1 MSQNPSRPQETGT
14 KPGFVEF
21 VTIVAL
27 MMGLTAFSIDNLL
40 PAFVPIREHFSVAE
54 ANHLQWVVTAY
65 MIGFAFMQMVYG
77 TLSDVLGRK
86 KVLMAGLAIYA
97 LGCLLA
103 IFAPT
108 FEVLLLARAVQG
120 MGSASARVL
129 SMAIVRDRFAGR
141 EMARVASFVMMVFLI
156 IPVVAPAIGGAI
168 LTVGHWHFI
177 FGAMLILCLIL
188 AVWFGLRMPETLHP
202 EYRVPFSVAGI
213 SRAMR
218 ITLSTRRTVG
228 YATAIGL
235 MMGSLMA
242 YVASAQQ
249 IFETDVYQLGAL
261 FPIAFAVV
269 AGVMSVASFI
279 NAKLVRRLGM
289 RRISH
294 FGLCG
299 FTLVGAL
306 QVVAALAFAGKPPLL
321 LFCALLSLNQA
332 LFAFTVPNFNSMA
345 MEPVGEVAGSASSF
359 IGFYTTLV
367 GAVLGVVVGQ
377 AFNGTVLPLGLGYF
391 LLGLAAIFLALWAE
405 KGRLFSSQPD
415 AKV

>member
-1 MSQNPSRPQETGT
+1 MTQNPSRPQETGT
-14 KPGFVEF
+14 TPGFLEF

-77 TLSDVLGRK
+77 TISDVLGRK

-141 EMARVASFVMMVFLI
+141 EMARVSSFVMMVFLI

-177 FGAMLILCLIL
+177 FGAMLTLCLIL

-228 YATAIGL
+228 YATAIGF

-261 FPIAFAVV
+261 FPVAFAVV

-299 FTLVGAL
+299 FTLVG
-306 QVVAALAFAGKPPLL
+306 G
-321 LFCALLSLNQA
+321 
-332 LFAFTVPNFNSMA
+332 
-345 MEPVGEVAGSASSF
+345 
-359 IGFYTTLV
+359 I
-367 GAVLGVVVGQ
+367 
-377 AFNGTVLPLGLGYF
+377 
-391 LLGLAAIFLALWAE
+391 
-405 KGRLFSSQPD
+405 
-415 AKV
+415 